1 MEFVV
6 VICDERQRPVFID
19 NQLQGIT
26 GTRLSV
32 PEGVHAFDL
41 GHPIDYAPPVQEL
54 TVENTTPAQPLPV
67 VFSLVAAARE
77 SLFRPARRPRKRKR
91 TRKSLVKKTSVKA
104 TAKSTGKRKKG
115 SRRNTKRTNRSGRG

>member
-41 GHPIDYAPPVQEL
+41 GHPVDYAPPVQEL
-54 TVENTTPAQPLPV
+54 TVENTTPTQPLPV
-67 VFSLVAAARE
+67 VFSLVAGARETVVRAAR
-77 SLFRPARRPRKRKR
+77 RARKRKR
-91 TRKSLVKKTSVKA
+91 THKSAAKKTSAKA
-104 TAKSTGKRKKG
+104 TARSTGKRKKG
-115 SRRNTKRTNRSGRG
+115 LRKQTKRTTRSGRG